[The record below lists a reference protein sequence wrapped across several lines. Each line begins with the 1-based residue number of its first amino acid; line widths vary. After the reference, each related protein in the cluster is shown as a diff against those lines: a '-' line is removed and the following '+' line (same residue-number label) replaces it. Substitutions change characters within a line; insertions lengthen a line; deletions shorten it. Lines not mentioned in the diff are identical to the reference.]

1 MQYLFYFLFVIL
13 YIEYRRLY
21 LQGALG
27 TLFNI
32 SIEDI
37 QRIQKI
43 SVASQ
48 ISACGGLK
56 LLTALL
62 TSPTAAINLAT
73 SRSYI
78 TSNNSSIGS
87 NNVSIGS
94 NISGATTVP
103 LQVPDA
109 AVRRNQGTT
118 SNIQGICNRQASR
131 ALIALLYPRMA
142 VPLAVIHGS
151 HTSPVDAPSPLST
164 TTVTPAHI
172 TATATTTAA
181 TTTTTTPHPTINN
194 NTTATNNTSATIV
207 PEHLRSPIIGPL
219 FLEDPHPRPWQFT
232 YFYKS
237 GAVKDQFTA
246 YLLFRNHSSV
256 GMQLCGRGVDN
267 IGMFKLHG
275 HAEADITGWSWY
287 IYKSYIPN
295 ATEMDEYMGD
305 EEDGSGGIDREG
317 TNSAVHM
324 GVKTSRLER
333 WLQSVEDDF
342 NVHNRDS
349 NSNSIR
355 SPTIHV
361 SHIAYW
367 SSGVEVA
374 SCTQTYGVY
383 QSDIHKSKLQKCP
396 TTTAHTTTSTT
407 NTTSTTTAATSNVEK
422 ELDFIDE
429 ESSGIW

>member
-1 MQYLFYFLFVIL
+1 MFYFLFVIL
-13 YIEYRRLY
+13 CIEYRRLY

-37 QRIQKI
+37 QRIQKV

-62 TSPTAAINLAT
+62 TSPTAAINIAT
-73 SRSYI
+73 SRSYT
-78 TSNNSSIGS
+78 TSNNSISGS
-87 NNVSIGS
+87 NNVSNGS
-94 NISGATTVP
+94 NIGGATTVP
-103 LQVPDA
+103 HQVSEA

-151 HTSPVDAPSPLST
+151 HTSPVDEPSPLST
-164 TTVTPAHI
+164 TTVTPTPL
-172 TATATTTAA
+172 TATSATAAA

-194 NTTATNNTSATIV
+194 NTTATIV
-207 PEHLRSPIIGPL
+207 PEHLRSPII
-219 FLEDPHPRPWQFT
+219 DPHPRPWQFT

-267 IGMFKLHG
+267 IGTFKLHG

-305 EEDGSGGIDREG
+305 EDDGSGGIDREG
-317 TNSAVHM
+317 TNSVVHM

-333 WLQSVEDDF
+333 WLQSVRDDF

-349 NSNSIR
+349 NSQSIR

-367 SSGVEVA
+367 SSGVEVE

-383 QSDIHKSKLQKCP
+383 QSDVHKSKLQKGP
-396 TTTAHTTTSTT
+396 TTSAHTTTSTT
-407 NTTSTTTAATSNVEK
+407 NTTSTTTAATSSVEK